1 MIKYF
6 LAEICQEVLL
16 MTLKLLIVPPG
27 TSERSYQPI
36 VYLHGLPNNYR
47 TSDHFNDHQR
57 NKEEITF

>member
-1 MIKYF
+1 
-6 LAEICQEVLL
+6 